1 MSIATAQKTL
11 YRTMHRDEDQL
22 PSGFSHY
29 IDRHA
34 YAEKS
39 VATINNNL
47 SKYGKKHGFHA
58 GFSVPNPDKSLKR
71 ETKEGTHDDMPEGVM
86 TKAEAVQN
94 DNGQMMY
101 GFQAPSKE
109 ELADQAEDRKVRT
122 RVDPFG
128 AERGGFFSHQAGFG
142 RNKYVMKQRQVNE
155 QVDTDMGPSMV
166 VEEENKKPS
175 EKRRYDRD
183 LYYNRS
189 VNNI

>member
-1 MSIATAQKTL
+1 MTSTEKML
-11 YRTMHRDEDQL
+11 YRTLHRDEDQL
-22 PSGFSHY
+22 PSGFAHY

-34 YAEKS
+34 YGKKPVISIE
-39 VATINNNL
+39 NNI
-47 SKYGKKHGFHA
+47 SKYAKKHGFHA
-58 GFSVPNPDKSLKR
+58 GFSVPNPDENLKR
-71 ETKEGTHDDMPEGVM
+71 ETKEPVHDDVPEKALE
-86 TKAEAVQN
+86 KAEAVQN
-94 DNGQMMY
+94 DNGKMMH

-122 RVDPFG
+122 RVDAFG

-142 RNKYVMKQRQVNE
+142 RNKYVMTQRQVNE